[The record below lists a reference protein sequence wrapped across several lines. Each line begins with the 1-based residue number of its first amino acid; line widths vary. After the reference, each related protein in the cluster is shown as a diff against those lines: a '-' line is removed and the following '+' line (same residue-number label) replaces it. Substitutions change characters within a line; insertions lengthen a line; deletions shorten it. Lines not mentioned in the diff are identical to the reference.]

1 MACRL
6 AKLQLGRCARVIHR
20 DIYSHLEK
28 VALRGGAEGYKTTF
42 KEGQEKYT
50 GEAYIRVEKATLV
63 GCIARWLNVEIGTS
77 VSLL

>member
-42 KEGQEKYT
+42 KEGLGKIYGGGLHSGRESNSRGVYCQMAK
-50 GEAYIRVEKATLV
+50 R
-63 GCIARWLNVEIGTS
+63 
-77 VSLL
+77 